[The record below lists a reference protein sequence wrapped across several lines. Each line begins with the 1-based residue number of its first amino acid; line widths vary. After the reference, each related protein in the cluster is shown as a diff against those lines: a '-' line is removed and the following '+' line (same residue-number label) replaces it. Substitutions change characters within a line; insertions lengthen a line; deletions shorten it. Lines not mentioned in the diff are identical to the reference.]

1 MKNWGDKDPLQQVVI
16 DLLKYNRHRVN
27 LNNYSVKLTEDAPLE
42 QELTEDVVEDL
53 QD

>member
-1 MKNWGDKDPLQQVVI
+1 MKSWGSDDPLQKVVI
-16 DLLKYNRHRVN
+16 DLLKYNKCRVN

-42 QELTEDVVEDL
+42 QELTEDVVENL